1 MSFLGVPLTCVQHF
15 IANEQETYRRPYFG
29 VEAASSNVDDKTLHE
44 YYLWPFMDGVK
55 AGVASV
61 MCSYNRINNT
71 YGCENSKLMNGVLK
85 DELEFEGFVMLDWNA
100 QHNLNSANAGLDM
113 LMPMG
118 GAWGQNLTD
127 AVNNGTIKESRVS
140 DMATR

>member
-1 MSFLGVPLTCVQHF
+1 MVNWQHF

-44 YYLWPFMDGVK
+44 FYLWPFVDSVK

-71 YGCENSKLMNGVLK
+71 YGCMNSKLMNGILK
-85 DELEFEGFVMLDWNA
+85 TELEFDGFVLLDWNA
-100 QHNLNSANAGLDM
+100 QHNVNSANAGLDM
-113 LMPMG
+113 VMPLG
-118 GAWGQNLTD
+118 GSFGANLTA
-127 AVNNGTIKESRVS
+127 AVNNGTVS
-140 DMATR
+140 EQRLTDMATRY